1 MNNCA
6 NKLYHDRMY
15 CLVLSDEVRK
25 TDSQRSTAEL
35 KENGKQWLP
44 LGRIIP
50 VSAAVSVV
58 PKPADHSLI
67 VWPLQ
72 VCDRTPVPTDM
83 ASRRE
88 LLLAFKDD

>member
-1 MNNCA
+1 
-6 NKLYHDRMY
+6 MY

-25 TDSQRSTAEL
+25 TDSQRSTAGL

-44 LGRIIP
+44 LVRIIP

-72 VCDRTPVPTDM
+72 VCDRTPVQTYM
-83 ASRRE
+83 ASCRE
-88 LLLAFKDD
+88 LLPAFKDD